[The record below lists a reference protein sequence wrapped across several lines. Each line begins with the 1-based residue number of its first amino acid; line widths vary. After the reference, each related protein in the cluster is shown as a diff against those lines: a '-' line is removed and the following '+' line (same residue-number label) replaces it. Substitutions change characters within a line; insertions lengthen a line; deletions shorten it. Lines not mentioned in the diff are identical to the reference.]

1 MLLLLC
7 IKIFLVRILD
17 VSLGTVRTM
26 FTVKN
31 KKFFASL
38 IGFVEVLIWFLIVRE
53 AFNSEESG
61 IYIALS
67 YSLGF
72 ATGTYI
78 GGYLADILITGNITL
93 QVFTDNLELDNIIRK
108 NGYAVSAVECK
119 GYDKEISKEVLYIN
133 VNKRKEKELKKIIH
147 KNDKD
152 AFVIVNE
159 TKYVVNGYFK

>member
-1 MLLLLC
+1 MLVLC
-7 IKIFLVRILD
+7 IKVFLARILD

-31 KKFFASL
+31 KNILASV
-38 IGFVEVLIWFLIVRE
+38 IGFVEVLIWFLIVKE
-53 AFNSEESG
+53 ALSSNENG
-61 IYIALS
+61 IYIAIT

-72 ATGTYI
+72 AAGTYI

-93 QVFTDNLELDNIIRK
+93 QVFTNNLELVNAIRK

-119 GYDKEISKEVLYIN
+119 GYDKEISKEMLYIN
-133 VNKRKEKELKKIIH
+133 VNKKKEKELKKIIH
-147 KNDKD
+147 KNDSD

>member
-1 MLLLLC
+1 MLLLC
-7 IKIFLVRILD
+7 IKVFLARILD
-17 VSLGTVRTM
+17 VSLGTVRTV

-31 KKFFASL
+31 KKLYASL
-38 IGFVEVLIWFLIVRE
+38 IGFFEVLIWFLIVKE
-53 AFNSEESG
+53 ALSSNESG

-78 GGYLADILITGNITL
+78 GGFLADTLINENITM
-93 QVFTDNLELDNIIRK
+93 QVFTDEPKLEKIIRE
-108 NGYAVSAVECK
+108 NGYAVSTIECK
-119 GYDKEISKEVLYIN
+119 GYDKEISKQMLYIN
-133 VNKRKEKELKKIIH
+133 VNKKKERTLKKLIY

-152 AFVIVNE
+152 AFIIVNE

>member
-1 MLLLLC
+1 MLVLC
-7 IKIFLVRILD
+7 IKVFLARILD

-31 KKFFASL
+31 KNVLASL
-38 IGFVEVLIWFLIVRE
+38 IGFVEVLIWFLIVKE
-53 AFNSEESG
+53 ALNSNENG
-61 IYIALS
+61 IYIAIT

-72 ATGTYI
+72 AAGTYI

-93 QVFTDNLELDNIIRK
+93 QVFTNNLELVNAIRK

-119 GYDKEISKEVLYIN
+119 GYDKEISKEMLYIN
-133 VNKRKEKELKKIIH
+133 VNKKKEKELKKIIH